1 MVQVAVNTPL
11 TECKQLHKRTPDH
24 ILRFYIDYYNKVNS
38 EQTATTFLQIYEST
52 DEINRG
58 SNNDQHHETSKEI
71 KFG

>member
-1 MVQVAVNTPL
+1 MSCLEVPCRVFFFA
-11 TECKQLHKRTPDH
+11 DH

-71 KFG
+71 KL